1 MSLSVVDEAF
11 ERDALA
17 CLPHVARFA
26 LSLTR
31 DEPAADDL
39 VQETYLRAFR
49 GRATFLPTYEM
60 RRWLFTICKNAF
72 LRDRERSV
80 REPASLDADD
90 PTNETLEAVRQH
102 ARLGAE
108 VSGALFEQTDLGDA
122 IIAALNALPATMRA
136 VVVLVDQEGYG
147 YADAAELLGV
157 PVGTVRSRLF
167 RARRVLQ
174 DALVHHGRDAGLV
187 ASHTHRGES

>member
-1 MSLSVVDEAF
+1 MNPSVVDEAF
-11 ERDALA
+11 EHDALA

-31 DEPAADDL
+31 DEPGADDL

-49 GRATFLPTYEM
+49 GRATYQPAYEM

-72 LRDRERSV
+72 LRDRERAL
-80 REPASLDADD
+80 REPASLDAED

-102 ARLGAE
+102 ARLGVE
-108 VSGALFEQTDLGDA
+108 GSRALFEKTDLSAA

-147 YADAAELLGV
+147 YAEAAQLLDV

-174 DALVHHGRDAGLV
+174 DALIHHGRDAGLV
-187 ASHTHRGES
+187 ASHEQRGHA